1 MPCNWVLKFC
11 AFISH
16 FSFPFGVALA
26 VHDSDVRSSR
36 KRFPRR
42 RFISNPEK
50 KKTSRAN
57 QEVFWTTPQSRHLP
71 VAQNW
76 SAAAEGAY
84 MRTPRKTNCASST
97 RRIHSADDQTREKVP
112 RYPLAVLLRP
122 KAPYWEI
129 QHQGF
134 WKINLA
140 KLLAWLRFNF
150 ARRSHFVVYFFLL
163 YTGLSALVFVNAKKN
178 LFSSMGS
185 D

>member
-1 MPCNWVLKFC
+1 MQLSAKILCIYLAFFFPLWCGTGCSWQRC
-11 AFISH
+11 AF
-16 FSFPFGVALA
+16 LEEA
-26 VHDSDVRSSR
+26 VPSPTIHLQSR
-36 KRFPRR
+36 
-42 RFISNPEK
+42 K
-50 KKTSRAN
+50 KKTARAN
-57 QEVFWTTPQSRHLP
+57 QEVFWTTPQRRHLP

-97 RRIHSADDQTREKVP
+97 RRIHSPDDQTREKVP

-140 KLLAWLRFNF
+140 KLLAWLRSNF